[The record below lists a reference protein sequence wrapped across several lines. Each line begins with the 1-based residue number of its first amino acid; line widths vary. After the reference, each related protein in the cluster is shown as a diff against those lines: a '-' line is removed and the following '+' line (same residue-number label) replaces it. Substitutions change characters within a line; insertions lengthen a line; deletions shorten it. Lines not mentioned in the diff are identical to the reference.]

1 MLFETSRDVSMNAQ
15 ELKFYESLIN
25 KFKESASES
34 LLNKRAS
41 QAKED
46 PTEELIELHLEIQEI
61 EKQFKEVIEISC
73 YMLKKNKEMDEF
85 MSSAASN
92 VRASGDSSGGRGM
105 GGMKAAREA
114 DIEKDNLLAQIRE

>member
-1 MLFETSRDVSMNAQ
+1 MNAQ

-34 LLNKRAS
+34 LLNKRATH
-41 QAKED
+41 AKED

-85 MSSAASN
+85 MSSAAGN
-92 VRASGDSSGGRGM
+92 LRASGDSSGGRGM
-105 GGMKAAREA
+105 ENLKATREA
-114 DIEKDNLLAQIRE
+114 DIERDNLLMQIRE